1 MEVNF
6 KGEGLYNAAR
16 MSPAIFCNDELTN
29 GQIDAHH
36 LKKITFAL
44 LPDEKCQLGNNAT
57 LTLIGWSNMGHLERL
72 TAP

>member
-36 LKKITFAL
+36 LKKSHLHF
-44 LPDEKCQLGNNAT
+44 CQMR
-57 LTLIGWSNMGHLERL
+57 SFSLETMQR
-72 TAP
+72 